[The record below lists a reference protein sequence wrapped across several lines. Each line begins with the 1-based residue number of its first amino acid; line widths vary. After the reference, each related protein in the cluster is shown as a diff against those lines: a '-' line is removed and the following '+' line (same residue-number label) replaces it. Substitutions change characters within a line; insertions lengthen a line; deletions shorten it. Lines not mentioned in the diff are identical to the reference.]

1 MFKFAKMFCTNLRGV
16 RICEDALYEDEV
28 IFGGRLVL
36 RVGKSIL
43 WKCCLR
49 SLKGNR
55 GRTIV
60 TILGAALATGLIT
73 AVACLGACAISSY
86 AAYLKK
92 TTGDKHG
99 TFQGVREEN
108 LKYFLENENLDQI
121 SLARRE
127 GYSQVE
133 GGAPWDYL
141 ELLSVEDSWY
151 ELNGIRLMEG
161 RFPEAENEIL
171 LDKGMRTDLGIDVSV
186 GKEITLN
193 VGVHGRNGES
203 LPVGSAYREGDELL
217 ALQEKTYL
225 VVGLYKD
232 AENTRYWF
240 NLSGADEDLTQLFR
254 AYTCLDPKSVS
265 AVGLDAEW
273 KEDEKSGKEKAGDE
287 KTEDAKKDDDAE
299 AGSMDGATAGS
310 MDDIETGSMENA
322 GEGIYYDISFRYNRH
337 GLKAYK
343 EVNAGLLGVP
353 LEIYRAVYDWEYKW
367 GSGWKPTQEQRAA
380 ATQAAK
386 HLLLRDGSVE
396 LIRLES
402 LRLLNQDTYVYF
414 SLALIA
420 FLILIFIGVFCI
432 NNSFDLSYTER
443 IRYYGI
449 MASVG
454 TTKRQLKKMV
464 MMEGIVIA
472 GYGIPFGV
480 LLGMAVSFGLVSFA
494 NLAISI
500 MNKHSDFVMVFRVSW
515 LAILTGAF
523 LSAVMVLLSA
533 SESASK
539 AARISPIS
547 AIRSGETYHVKAR
560 SEGSSWER
568 STKQT
573 NGKQQVLKQRSVD
586 QIKKKS
592 PAWIKRLHGMSGHLA
607 WLHYTRAQVKYRGSV
622 TAIVISGALFVGVS
636 FLSLFFEAQQDF
648 QQESTYCQLELY
660 AFDKEG
666 GYETYQKCKEFLHVP
681 GVTRG
686 VVVNTCV
693 LDVGKE
699 KIPYLPGKSES
710 NWSGRIALR
719 VVDEESFE
727 DLCRRVG
734 IPYEEALDKCIVN
747 AAEVIDLNTRKGID
761 APIKKKTG
769 ESLATY
775 HKGDVIE
782 GNLVFLYAVGE
793 LKEIPV
799 EIEVCAQ
806 NDDVYVLYD
815 EQLPQ
820 FIVAYVSEE
829 WARKRPE
836 IYSQCMSNPVSCF
849 LSEDVDALED
859 VINDAGLL
867 DYHVYN
873 YDREYR
879 LLQFRELMVK
889 VVCFSFLFIVGMIGI
904 SNVINAFSTNMSL
917 RAPEFARL
925 RAIGMTGRQFRT
937 MIWTETL
944 IIGGRGLAW
953 GCGVGSGISYA
964 LYRFLWESGDK
975 RFAFAYRLPWLEIFI
990 CILFV
995 GITLALVTLVNLRQM
1010 ESQGI
1015 IDTIRI
1021 ENI

>member
-1 MFKFAKMFCTNLRGV
+1 M
-16 RICEDALYEDEV
+16 
-28 IFGGRLVL
+28 
-36 RVGKSIL
+36 RVGKNIL

-86 AAYLKK
+86 ATYLKK

-99 TFQGVREEN
+99 TFQGVLWDY
-108 LKYFLENENLDQI
+108 LKYFQENENLDQI

-133 GGAPWDYL
+133 GGASWDYL

-151 ELNGIRLMEG
+151 GLNGIRLAEG

-171 LDKGMRTDLGIDVSV
+171 LDKGMRTDLGIDISV
-186 GKEITLN
+186 GEEITLK
-193 VGVHGRNGES
+193 VGVHGRDGII
-203 LPVGSAYREGDELL
+203 LPMGSAYREGDELL
-217 ALQEKTYL
+217 CLQEKTYL
-225 VVGLYKD
+225 VVGLFKD

-240 NLSGADEDLTQLFR
+240 NLSGADEDLTQLLR
-254 AYTCLDPKSVS
+254 AYTWLDPRIVS
-265 AVGLDAEW
+265 SKGTRDDKAE
-273 KEDEKSGKEKAGDE
+273 EEKAENEKTEDE
-287 KTEDAKKDDDAE
+287 KTEDEK
-299 AGSMDGATAGS
+299 
-310 MDDIETGSMENA
+310 MDDVGTK
-322 GEGIYYDISFRYNRH
+322 IYYDISFRYNRH

-367 GSGWKPTQEQRAA
+367 GSEAKPTKEQRMA
-380 ATQAAK
+380 ATQVAK

-402 LRLLNQDTYVYF
+402 FRLLNQDTYVYF
-414 SLALIA
+414 SLAMIV
-420 FLILIFIGVFCI
+420 FLILIFIGIFCI
-432 NNSFDLSYTER
+432 NNSFDLSYMER
-443 IRYYGI
+443 IRYYGM

-464 MMEGIVIA
+464 RMEGIMIA

-515 LAILTGAF
+515 LAILTGAV
-523 LSAVMVLLSA
+523 LAAVMVLLSA

-547 AIRSGETYHVKAR
+547 AIRSGEAYHAK
-560 SEGSSWER
+560 EKKEE
-568 STKQT
+568 
-573 NGKQQVLKQRSVD
+573 

-592 PAWIKRLHGMSGHLA
+592 PALIKRLHGLPGHLA

-622 TAIVISGALFVGVS
+622 TAIVISGAMFVGVS
-636 FLSLFFEAQQDF
+636 FISLFFEAQQDF

-660 AFDKEG
+660 AYDKEG
-666 GYETYQKCKEFLHVP
+666 GDETYQKCKEFLQVP
-681 GVTRG
+681 GVTKG

-693 LDVGKE
+693 LDVGKDN
-699 KIPYLPGKSES
+699 IPYLPGKSEE
-710 NWSGRIALR
+710 NWPGKIALR

-727 DLCRRVG
+727 ELCNRVG
-734 IPYEEALDKCIVN
+734 VSYEEARDKCIIN
-747 AAEVIDLNTRKGID
+747 AAEVIDLNTRTGID

-769 ESLATY
+769 ESLAAY

-806 NDDVYVLYD
+806 NDDIYVLYD

-820 FIVAYVSEE
+820 LIVAYVSEE

-836 IYSQCMSNPVSCF
+836 VYSQCMSDPVSCF

-859 VINDAGLL
+859 AINDAGLL

-904 SNVINAFSTNMSL
+904 SNVINAISTNMSL

-953 GCGVGSGISYA
+953 GCGVGTGISYA